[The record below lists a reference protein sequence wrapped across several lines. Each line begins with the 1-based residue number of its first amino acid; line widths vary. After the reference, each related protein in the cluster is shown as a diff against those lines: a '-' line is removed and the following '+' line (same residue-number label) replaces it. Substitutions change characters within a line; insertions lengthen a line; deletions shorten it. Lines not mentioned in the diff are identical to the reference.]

1 MAMDGPS
8 LGRPDGDDAAVG
20 VASGG
25 VRKFCDVGYRNGY
38 DSDGYL
44 EHD

>member
-8 LGRPDGDDAAVG
+8 HGRPDGDDAVVG
-20 VASGG
+20 VASG

>member
-1 MAMDGPS
+1 MDGPCPR
-8 LGRPDGDDAAVG
+8 RPDGGPVAMG
-20 VASGG
+20 VASG